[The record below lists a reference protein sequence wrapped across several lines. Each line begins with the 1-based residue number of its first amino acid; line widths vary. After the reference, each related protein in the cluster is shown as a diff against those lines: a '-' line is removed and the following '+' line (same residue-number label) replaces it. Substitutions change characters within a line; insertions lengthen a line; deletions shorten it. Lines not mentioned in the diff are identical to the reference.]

1 MKRIFLSLALVTMTG
16 SLLTFGAT
24 TAFFAD
30 TETSTANTFT
40 AGAIDLMIDN
50 ESYYNG
56 VFNDDTSW
64 EKTDLTIE
72 KFFDF
77 DDLKPSDYGED
88 TISIHVDTNDAYVC
102 ADVTLTSNNENGC
115 NEPEGLEDATC
126 NDPGEDEG
134 ELAGLVNFIWW
145 ADDGDNVLEDDEEV
159 ISGPGAI
166 GQLPLNQPYK
176 ITLADSETNIWNP
189 NQIGGPIA
197 GSETKYI
204 GKAWCFG
211 EMDTDPV
218 EQDGEAN
225 AMSPAGDNNGNQIEG
240 EPEDGG
246 IICDGSQLGNE
257 SQTDS
262 LTADVTFEAVQARHN
277 DDFMCSQNARTTLT
291 LVKEVIPSGPFNDVP
306 TAWTLSAEGPTDI
319 SGTTGSPAVTA
330 VVVDPGEYDL
340 SEVGPAG
347 YTASNWSCVGGD
359 QSDGDTVNVA
369 EGQNVVC
376 TVTNFITC
384 TPEERHADSV
394 VESNQGVKKSGA
406 AIAVDRTDPTK
417 ALGAPQ
423 STGTPF
429 DNPVVAG
436 SFFSLGFDEGNDATP
451 NEGGSAVFEFTNNYI
466 VDGPGNDIRAW
477 EVTGGNNY
485 PVEKIKIEVSQNG
498 SDWFV
503 VTSSADRDTE
513 ADLADSGLTWA
524 SYIRITDVSDPDD
537 FNDEADGYDLDA
549 VSALTCASVN
559 EGVNN
564 I

>member
-1 MKRIFLSLALVTMTG
+1 MAVTG

-24 TAFFAD
+24 TAFFSD
-30 TETSTANTFT
+30 TETSEANTFT

-56 VFNDDTSW
+56 VFNENTSW
-64 EKTDLTIE
+64 EQKDLTIE

-115 NEPEGLEDATC
+115 NEPEGLEDNTC

-159 ISGPGAI
+159 ISGPGPI
-166 GQLPLNQPYK
+166 GALPLNQPYQ
-176 ITLADSETNIWNP
+176 ITLADSETNIWNED
-189 NQIGGPIA
+189 QIGGPIE
-197 GSETKYI
+197 GLETYYI

-211 EMDTDPV
+211 EIGTDPV
-218 EQDGEAN
+218 EQDGVGD
-225 AMSPAGDNNGNQIEG
+225 AMSPDGDNNDNQEAG

-246 IICDGSQLGNE
+246 VTCDGSLLGNE

-262 LTADVTFEAVQARHN
+262 LTADVSFSAVQARHN
-277 DDFMCSQNARTTLT
+277 DDFVCEGNARTTLT
-291 LVKEVIPSGPFNDVP
+291 LVKDVIPSGPFNDVP
-306 TAWTLSAEGPTDI
+306 TAWTLSADGPSNI
-319 SGTTGSPAVTA
+319 SGTTGSGVVTGA
-330 VVVDPGEYDL
+330 AVDPGEYDL

-347 YTASNWSCVGGD
+347 YTASNWSCVGGN
-359 QSDGDTVNVA
+359 QSDGDTVSIA
-369 EGQNVVC
+369 EGENVVC
-376 TVTNFITC
+376 TVTNYITC
-384 TPEERHADSV
+384 TPEERHADNV
-394 VESNQGVKKSGA
+394 VDFDQGLKKSGVVV
-406 AIAVDRTDPTK
+406 AVDRSDPTK

-423 STGTPF
+423 SAGTPF

-436 SFFSLGFDEGNDATP
+436 SFFSLGFDEGGDDTP
-451 NEGGSAVFEFTNNYI
+451 NEGGWAVFEFTDNYI

-477 EVTGGNNY
+477 EVTGGNTY

-498 SDWFV
+498 TDWFL

-524 SYIRITDVSDPDD
+524 NFIRITDVSDRNEFEDT
-537 FNDEADGYDLDA
+537 ADAYDLDA
-549 VSALTCASVN
+549 VSALTCASVSEELN
-559 EGVNN
+559 DV
-564 I
+564 